1 MIALVSKHLAI
12 TRRAAIYNNKDKQV
26 CELSSY
32 NKDDTDE
39 VLHILGWRRR
49 EKWQEEDYE
58 FTARIRKIEN
68 ER

>member
-32 NKDDTDE
+32 YKDDTDKILR
-39 VLHILGWRRR
+39 VLGWRRR
-49 EKWQEEDYE
+49 EKWQELDYE
-58 FTARIRKIEN
+58 YSAKIRRIQK
-68 ER
+68 